1 MALKNAEQH
10 EEWLEEIIEYNLS
23 KTVPELCE
31 HIHKV
36 TGQRYD
42 EEYVTHLR
50 QQVLLAMN
58 RADRLADEEWRWS
71 GGL

>member
-23 KTVPELCE
+23 KTVPELLE
-31 HIHKV
+31 HIYDV
-36 TGQRYD
+36 TGGRYD
-42 EEYVTHLR
+42 RDYIVHLR

-58 RADRLADEEWRWS
+58 RADRLADEEYRWS